1 MPSTAEPIR
10 RRAVK
15 PPPGTE
21 RPQRLRP
28 KLRYELIGCG
38 LHGHELIGTNA
49 AALRPEDAVFARE
62 DPAGFRWYRCVRCD
76 SWLPLPPPDVPKVEI
91 PPDHDLIEL
100 PLRGR
105 ALRDRYVLRLIAV
118 DRLLHVLVLG
128 SLAVAII
135 AFATHRGY
143 LHHEYTRILAD
154 LQGGLGGPVAS
165 SHSWLVKETN
175 RLFAL
180 RPVDLY
186 LAGTALAAYTAILI
200 IEMFGLWW
208 ARRWAEYLTL
218 VETSVLVPYEI
229 YELAHGISYLKLI
242 TLVLN
247 LAVVLYLLLRHRLF
261 GLRGGVAAENAE
273 READAGWPAL
283 AASTPPVTSTPSGRP
298 LAPPQLANDFPSRS
312 VGVEPTG

>member
-1 MPSTAEPIR
+1 MPNTAESAR
-10 RRAVK
+10 RRTVSA
-15 PPPGTE
+15 PPGTE
-21 RPQRLRP
+21 RPRRLRP

-38 LHGHELIGTNA
+38 LHGHELIGTDA
-49 AALRPEDAVFARE
+49 AGLRPEDAVFARE

-76 SWLPLPPPDVPKVEI
+76 AWLPLPRPDKPKVAT
-91 PPDHDLIEL
+91 PPDHDRVQL

-105 ALRDRYVLRLIAV
+105 ALRDRYVLRLIAL

-135 AFATHRGY
+135 AFATHRSY

-165 SHSWLVKETN
+165 SHSWLVRETN

-180 RPVDLY
+180 PPLDLY
-186 LAGTALAAYTAILI
+186 LAGVALAAYTAVLVL
-200 IEMFGLWW
+200 EMLGLWW

-218 VETSVLVPYEI
+218 VETSVLVPYEV

-261 GLRGGVAAENAE
+261 GLRGGAAAEQAQ
-273 READAGWPAL
+273 RDADSGWPAL
-283 AASTPPVTSTPSGRP
+283 SASTPPTTTPP
-298 LAPPQLANDFPSRS
+298 TTTAAAAALAHASPGGAK
-312 VGVEPTG
+312 